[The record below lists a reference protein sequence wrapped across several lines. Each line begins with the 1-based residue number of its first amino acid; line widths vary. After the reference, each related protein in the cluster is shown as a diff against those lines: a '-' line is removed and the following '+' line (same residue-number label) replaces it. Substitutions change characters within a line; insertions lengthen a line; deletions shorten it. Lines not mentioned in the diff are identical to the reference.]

1 MPDTDPHEEAETE
14 TLELGEMV
22 REAELQPL
30 LVIEGE
36 LVADTL
42 AQEDGLTDT
51 LGDPLLV

>member
-1 MPDTDPHEEAETE
+1 
-14 TLELGEMV
+14 MV

>member
-1 MPDTDPHEEAETE
+1 MPDTDPHEDAETE
-14 TLELGEMV
+14 TLELEEMV